1 LETHLGTKIKGKC
14 KMAKVAEDVKET
26 KEETTDSLKK
36 QAQSVEFAETAEAE
50 IKGAGGSID
59 ILLDMNVPITVTI
72 GKTEISVRRLLQL
85 APGSVV
91 KLGKPIDEPVDLY
104 LSESKFARGS
114 VVVVD
119 GHFAVKINQILGLND
134 SNKDTS
140 EDNN

>member
-1 LETHLGTKIKGKC
+1 
-14 KMAKVAEDVKET
+14 MAKVADAVKEKNEKKT
-26 KEETTDSLKK
+26 ESSKK
-36 QAQSVEFAETAEAE
+36 QAQSVEFAETAETD
-50 IKGAGGSID
+50 IKGPGGSID

-72 GKTEISVRRLLQL
+72 GQTEISVRRLLQL

-119 GHFAVKINQILGLND
+119 GHFAVKISQILSLDD
-134 SNKDTS
+134 SNKNTS
-140 EDNN
+140 ENNS

>member
-1 LETHLGTKIKGKC
+1 
-14 KMAKVAEDVKET
+14 MAKVAEAVKE
-26 KEETTDSLKK
+26 KQEVKADDSKK
-36 QAQSVEFAETAEAE
+36 QAQSIEFAETTDKD

-59 ILLDMNVPITVTI
+59 ILLDMDVPVTVTI
-72 GKTEISVRRLLQL
+72 GKTEITVRRLLQL
-85 APGSVV
+85 APGSIV

-119 GHFAVKINQILGLND
+119 GHFGVKISQILSLDD
-134 SNKDTS
+134 SIKNTS

>member
-1 LETHLGTKIKGKC
+1 
-14 KMAKVAEDVKET
+14 MAKVADAVKET
-26 KEETTDSLKK
+26 KEEKEESSKK
-36 QAQSVEFAETAEAE
+36 QAQSVEFAETMETD
-50 IKGAGGSID
+50 IKGSGGSID

-104 LSESKFARGS
+104 LSDSKFARGS

-119 GHFAVKINQILGLND
+119 GHFAVKISQILSIDN
-134 SNKDTS
+134 SNENTS
-140 EDNN
+140 DD

>member
-1 LETHLGTKIKGKC
+1 
-14 KMAKVAEDVKET
+14 MAKVAEAVNET
-26 KEETTDSLKK
+26 KEETTDSSKK
-36 QAQSVEFAETAEAE
+36 QAQSVEFAETAETD
-50 IKGAGGSID
+50 IKGTGGSID
-59 ILLDMNVPITVTI
+59 ILLDMDVPITVTI

-91 KLGKPIDEPVDLY
+91 KLNKPIDEPVDLY

-119 GHFAVKINQILGLND
+119 GHFAIKISQILGLDD

-140 EDNN
+140 EDKN

>member
-1 LETHLGTKIKGKC
+1 
-14 KMAKVAEDVKET
+14 MAKLAEVQKET
-26 KEETTDSLKK
+26 KEEKEESSKK
-36 QAQSVEFAETAEAE
+36 QAQSVEFAETKETD
-50 IKGAGGSID
+50 IKGSGGSID

-104 LSESKFARGS
+104 LSDSKFARGS

-119 GHFAVKINQILGLND
+119 GHFAVKISQILSIDN
-134 SNKDTS
+134 SNENTS
-140 EDNN
+140 DD

>member
-1 LETHLGTKIKGKC
+1 
-14 KMAKVAEDVKET
+14 MAKVDEAVKGT
-26 KEETTDSLKK
+26 KEEKTESSKK
-36 QAQSVEFAETAEAE
+36 QAQSVEFAETADTD
-50 IKGAGGSID
+50 IKGHGGSID

-91 KLGKPIDEPVDLY
+91 KLEKPIDEPVDLY

-119 GHFAVKINQILGLND
+119 GHFAVKISQILNLDD
-134 SNKDTS
+134 SNKNTS
-140 EDNN
+140 EDNS